1 MSDKQALE
9 VLTQIAEAY
18 KGNAEEHR
26 LLAKALAI
34 VNDLIKD
41 KDKPEA

>member
-1 MSDKQALE
+1 MSKNEALTI
-9 VLTQIAEAY
+9 LTQIAEAY

-34 VNDLIKD
+34 VGDLIKD
-41 KDKPEA
+41 KLEM